1 MAEVKKVTIY
11 KEVSELC
18 EDVTE
23 ISNLRDSLRAEIES
37 ECQMICDIQMIKDK
51 YKKLVSE

>member
-1 MAEVKKVTIY
+1 MI

-18 EDVTE
+18 EDVSE

-37 ECQMICDIQMIKDK
+37 E
-51 YKKLVSE
+51 S